1 MSNNQPST
9 GSHHNATSTS
19 PSTALTVGNNQD
31 SSSIKTVQRRKKGP
45 GHRRNNSK
53 GSTTS
58 WAPPS
63 LSTIA
68 DQEKKRASINVTVN
82 QIFDPSI
89 ESKSPLPTISADIDS
104 KSNTN
109 NRRLNPK
116 NLKLDLQNHSTT
128 TQLSP
133 TNQQRPST
141 IFTYAPRKSSSSDPE
156 DLDANQHH
164 NLTRQRRRR
173 LLNQSN
179 TKTSSPSSTRS
190 VKSIS
195 FDQNTPLAEEFDHER
210 NSIED
215 RHDHEKGS
223 DLRKY
228 PRSVSFQNVPPT
240 TTDRSPSYHSRTS
253 FNRVI
258 TNRSLHF
265 YIIYK
270 YFFLE

>member
-1 MSNNQPST
+1 MSNSQPPV
-9 GSHHNATSTS
+9 GSHHNTTSTS

-31 SSSIKTVQRRKKGP
+31 SSSIKTVQRRKKGL

-63 LSTIA
+63 LSAIA

-89 ESKSPLPTISADIDS
+89 ETKSPLPTISADIDS

-109 NRRLNPK
+109 NRQLNPK
-116 NLKLDLQNHSTT
+116 NLKLDLQIYPTA

-133 TNQQRPST
+133 TNQQRPPT

-156 DLDANQHH
+156 DFDANQHH

-173 LLNQSN
+173 LLNQSS
-179 TKTSSPSSTRS
+179 TKTASPSSTRS
-190 VKSIS
+190 TKSIS
-195 FDQNTPLAEEFDHER
+195 FDQNTPLAEEFDHEK
-210 NSIED
+210 NFIED
-215 RHDHEKGS
+215 KHDHEKGS
-223 DLRKY
+223 DVRKY
-228 PRSVSFQNVPPT
+228 PRSVSFQHVTPT
-240 TTDRSPSYHSRTS
+240 TNDLSPSYHSRTS

-258 TNRSLHF
+258 TNRSFHF
-265 YIIYK
+265 NVI
-270 YFFLE
+270 